1 MEKSVLQIPEL
12 AIGGYITDATFIIGY
27 PENQEKIQKP
37 ERTLFYKKGSCEHK
51 CAAICKSIR
60 EDVMK

>member
-1 MEKSVLQIPEL
+1 MEKTVLQMPKLVIN
-12 AIGGYITDATFIIGY
+12 GYITDAPFIIGD

-60 EDVMK
+60 EDVMR